1 MIASNANDKI
11 TRAHLVIINSAR
23 GSVESDVEEFISL
36 ILSAGA
42 AINDITYVDSQRFY
56 RRSLIGSGKIQE
68 IKEQVVTKCSDLVVF
83 NRPLTPSQERNLEQA
98 ISCRVIDRTRLI
110 LDIFAQ
116 RAVTK
121 TGKLQVELAQLNHLS
136 TRLVRGWM
144 HLERQKGGIGLRGP
158 GETQLET
165 DRRLIQQR
173 IKSIKK
179 RLTSIET
186 QRQTTRKSR
195 NKIMKSVALVGY
207 TNVGKSTLFNKLTG
221 ANILVQDKLFATLDP
236 SFKLIKLPKK
246 RKAILS
252 DTVGFIKD
260 LPYELIDAF
269 LSTLEEV
276 VNADLLIH
284 VLDATNR
291 HVHQH
296 RKSVHDILSTIGAE
310 QIPTIYVYNKTDL
323 LKQNLGII
331 DNTTHLEIS
340 AKAGTGIDNLLAII
354 SKYIKPKP
362 FRAVLRIRLEQSR
375 ERSLIFSHSN
385 VIEECFTDE
394 NNLEL
399 EVEIDELNLNK
410 LKKNTNIK
418 VVKGKLAEQ
427 STSSSKNR
435 SYK

>member
-1 MIASNANDKI
+1 MIASNDKI
-11 TRAHLVIINSAR
+11 TRAHLVIINSAK
-23 GSVESDVEEFISL
+23 GSIESDVEEFISL

-42 AINDITYVDSQRFY
+42 AINGITYVDSQRFY

-83 NRPLTPSQERNLEQA
+83 NHPLTPSQERNLEQA

-296 RKSVHDILSTIGAE
+296 RKSVHDILSTIGAD

-331 DNTTHLEIS
+331 DNITHLEIS

-399 EVEIDELNLNK
+399 EVEIDEPNLNK

>member
-1 MIASNANDKI
+1 MIASNDKI
-11 TRAHLVIINSAR
+11 TRAHLVIINSAK
-23 GSVESDVEEFISL
+23 GSIESDVEEFISL

-42 AINDITYVDSQRFY
+42 AINGITYVDSQRFY

-83 NRPLTPSQERNLEQA
+83 NHPLTPSQERNLEQA

-296 RKSVHDILSTIGAE
+296 RKSVHDILSTIGAD

-340 AKAGTGIDNLLAII
+340 AKAGIGIDNLLAII

-399 EVEIDELNLNK
+399 EVEIDEPNLNK

>member
-1 MIASNANDKI
+1 MIAYNDKV
-11 TRAHLVIINSAR
+11 TRAHLVIINSAK
-23 GSVESDVEEFISL
+23 GSIESDVEEFISL

-42 AINDITYVDSQRFY
+42 AINGITYVDSQRFY

-83 NRPLTPSQERNLEQA
+83 NLPLTPSQERNLEQA
-98 ISCRVIDRTRLI
+98 INCRVIDRTRLI

-179 RLTSIET
+179 RLTGIET

-195 NKIMKSVALVGY
+195 NKIMKNVALVGY

-291 HVHQH
+291 NVHQH
-296 RKSVHDILSTIGAE
+296 RKSVHDILNTIGAD

-331 DNTTHLEIS
+331 DNITHLEIS
-340 AKAGTGIDNLLAII
+340 AKAGTGIDNLIAII
-354 SKYIKPKP
+354 SGYIKPKL
-362 FRAVLRIRLEQSR
+362 FRVFLRIGLEKSR

-399 EVEIDELNLNK
+399 EVEIDEPNLNK

>member
-1 MIASNANDKI
+1 MIASNDKI
-11 TRAHLVIINSAR
+11 TRAHLVTINSAK
-23 GSVESDVEEFISL
+23 GSIESDVEEFISL

-42 AINDITYVDSQRFY
+42 AINGITYVDSQRFY

-83 NRPLTPSQERNLEQA
+83 NHPLTPSQERNLEQA

-296 RKSVHDILSTIGAE
+296 RKSVHDILSTIGAD

-427 STSSSKNR
+427 STSASKNR

>member
-1 MIASNANDKI
+1 MIASNDKI
-11 TRAHLVIINSAR
+11 TRAHLVIINSAK
-23 GSVESDVEEFISL
+23 GSIESDVEEFISL

-42 AINDITYVDSQRFY
+42 AINGITYVDSQRFY

-83 NRPLTPSQERNLEQA
+83 NHPLTPSQERNLEQA

-296 RKSVHDILSTIGAE
+296 RKSVHDILSTIGAD

-323 LKQNLGII
+323 LKQNLGIV

-340 AKAGTGIDNLLAII
+340 AKVGTGIDNLLAII

-399 EVEIDELNLNK
+399 EVEIDEPNLNK

-427 STSSSKNR
+427 STSASKNR

>member
-1 MIASNANDKI
+1 MIASNDKI
-11 TRAHLVIINSAR
+11 TRAHLVTINSAK
-23 GSVESDVEEFISL
+23 GSIESDVEEFISL

-42 AINDITYVDSQRFY
+42 AINGITYVDSQRFY

-83 NRPLTPSQERNLEQA
+83 NHPLTPSQERNLEQA

-296 RKSVHDILSTIGAE
+296 RKSVHDILSTIGAD

-340 AKAGTGIDNLLAII
+340 AKAGTGIDNLRAII
-354 SKYIKPKP
+354 SKYIQPKP

-399 EVEIDELNLNK
+399 EVEIDEPNLNK

>member
-1 MIASNANDKI
+1 MIASNDKI
-11 TRAHLVIINSAR
+11 TRAHLVIINSAK
-23 GSVESDVEEFISL
+23 GSIESDVEEFISL

-42 AINDITYVDSQRFY
+42 AINGITYVDSQRFY

-68 IKEQVVTKCSDLVVF
+68 IKEQVVTKCSDLIVF
-83 NRPLTPSQERNLEQA
+83 NHPLTPSQERNLEQA

-276 VNADLLIH
+276 TNADLLIH

-296 RKSVHDILSTIGAE
+296 RKSVHDILSTIGAD

-331 DNTTHLEIS
+331 DNASHLEIS
-340 AKAGTGIDNLLAII
+340 AKAGIGIDNLLDII

-375 ERSLIFSHSN
+375 ERSMIFSHSN
-385 VIEECFTDE
+385 VIEECFTSE

-410 LKKNTNIK
+410 LKKNINIK

-427 STSSSKNR
+427 TTSSSKNR

>member
-1 MIASNANDKI
+1 MIASNDKI

-83 NRPLTPSQERNLEQA
+83 NHTLTPSQERNLEQA

-136 TRLVRGWM
+136 TRLIRGWM

-179 RLTSIET
+179 KLTSIET

-291 HVHQH
+291 HVYQH
-296 RKSVHDILSTIGAE
+296 RKSVHDILCTIGAD

-331 DNTTHLEIS
+331 DNSTHLEIS
-340 AKAGTGIDNLLAII
+340 AKVGIGIDNLLAII
-354 SKYIKPKP
+354 AKHIKPKP
-362 FRAVLRIRLEQSR
+362 FRAVLRIGLEQSR

-385 VIEECFTDE
+385 VIEECFTSE

-410 LKKNTNIK
+410 LKKNINIK

-427 STSSSKNR
+427 TTSSSKNR

>member
-1 MIASNANDKI
+1 MIASNDKI
-11 TRAHLVIINSAR
+11 TRAHLVIINSAK
-23 GSVESDVEEFISL
+23 GSIESDVEEFISL

-42 AINDITYVDSQRFY
+42 AINGITYVDSQRFY

-68 IKEQVVTKCSDLVVF
+68 IKEQVVAKCSDLVVF
-83 NRPLTPSQERNLEQA
+83 NHPLTPSQERNLEQA

-296 RKSVHDILSTIGAE
+296 RKSVHDILSTIGAD

-399 EVEIDELNLNK
+399 EVEIDEPNLNK

-427 STSSSKNR
+427 STSASKNR

>member
-1 MIASNANDKI
+1 MIASNDKI
-11 TRAHLVIINSAR
+11 TRAHLVIINSAK
-23 GSVESDVEEFISL
+23 GSIESDVEEFISL

-42 AINDITYVDSQRFY
+42 AINGITYVDSQRFY

-83 NRPLTPSQERNLEQA
+83 NHPLTPSQERNLEQA

-276 VNADLLIH
+276 ANADLLIH

-296 RKSVHDILSTIGAE
+296 RNSVHDILSTIGAD

-354 SKYIKPKP
+354 SKYIQPKP

>member
-1 MIASNANDKI
+1 MIASNDKI
-11 TRAHLVIINSAR
+11 TRAHLVIINSAK
-23 GSVESDVEEFISL
+23 GSIESDVEEFISL
-36 ILSAGA
+36 MLSAGA
-42 AINDITYVDSQRFY
+42 AINGITYVDSQRFY

-83 NRPLTPSQERNLEQA
+83 NLPLTPSQERNLEQA
-98 ISCRVIDRTRLI
+98 INCRVIDRTRLI

-296 RKSVHDILSTIGAE
+296 RKSVHDILSTIGAD
-310 QIPTIYVYNKTDL
+310 QIPTIYVYNKIDL

-331 DNTTHLEIS
+331 DNTTNLEIS
-340 AKAGTGIDNLLAII
+340 AKAGIGIDNLLAII
-354 SKYIKPKP
+354 SQYIKPKP
-362 FRAVLRIRLEQSR
+362 FRVVLRIRLEQSR

-399 EVEIDELNLNK
+399 EVEIDEPNLNK

>member
-1 MIASNANDKI
+1 MIASNDKI
-11 TRAHLVIINSAR
+11 TRAHLVIINSAK
-23 GSVESDVEEFISL
+23 GSIESDVEEFISL

-42 AINDITYVDSQRFY
+42 AINGITYVDSQRFY

-83 NRPLTPSQERNLEQA
+83 SRPLTPSQERNLEQA

-186 QRQTTRKSR
+186 QRHTTRKSR

-291 HVHQH
+291 NVHQH
-296 RKSVHDILSTIGAE
+296 RKSVHDILNTIGAD

>member
-1 MIASNANDKI
+1 MIASNDKI
-11 TRAHLVIINSAR
+11 TRAHLVIINSAK
-23 GSVESDVEEFISL
+23 GSIESDVEEFISL

-42 AINDITYVDSQRFY
+42 AINGITYVDSQRFY

-68 IKEQVVTKCSDLVVF
+68 IKEQVVAKCSDLVVF
-83 NRPLTPSQERNLEQA
+83 NHPLTPSQERNLEQA

-296 RKSVHDILSTIGAE
+296 RKSVHDILSTIGAD

>member
-1 MIASNANDKI
+1 MIASNDKI
-11 TRAHLVIINSAR
+11 TRAHLVIINSAK
-23 GSVESDVEEFISL
+23 GSIESDVEEFISL

-42 AINDITYVDSQRFY
+42 AINGITYVDSQRFY

-83 NRPLTPSQERNLEQA
+83 NHPLTPSQERNLEQA

-296 RKSVHDILSTIGAE
+296 RKSVHDILSTIGAD

-340 AKAGTGIDNLLAII
+340 AKVGTGIDNLLAII
-354 SKYIKPKP
+354 SKYIQPKP

-385 VIEECFTDE
+385 VIEECFTEE

-399 EVEIDELNLNK
+399 EVEIDEPNLNK

>member
-1 MIASNANDKI
+1 MIASNDKI
-11 TRAHLVIINSAR
+11 TRAHLVIINSAK
-23 GSVESDVEEFISL
+23 GSIESDVEEFISL

-42 AINDITYVDSQRFY
+42 AINGITYVDSQRFY

-83 NRPLTPSQERNLEQA
+83 NHPLTPSQERNLEQA

-296 RKSVHDILSTIGAE
+296 RKSVHDILSTIGAD

-331 DNTTHLEIS
+331 DNATHLEIS

-375 ERSLIFSHSN
+375 ERSLIFAHSN

-399 EVEIDELNLNK
+399 EVEIDEPNLNK

>member
-1 MIASNANDKI
+1 MIASNDKI
-11 TRAHLVIINSAR
+11 TRAHLVIINSAK
-23 GSVESDVEEFISL
+23 GSIESDVEEFISL

-83 NRPLTPSQERNLEQA
+83 NHPLTPSQERNLEQA

-296 RKSVHDILSTIGAE
+296 RKSVHDILSTIGAD

-399 EVEIDELNLNK
+399 EVEIDEPNLNK

>member
-1 MIASNANDKI
+1 MIASNDKI
-11 TRAHLVIINSAR
+11 TRAHLVIINSAK
-23 GSVESDVEEFISL
+23 GSIESDVEEFISL

-42 AINDITYVDSQRFY
+42 AINGITYVDSQRFY

-83 NRPLTPSQERNLEQA
+83 NHPLTPSQERNLEQA

-179 RLTSIET
+179 KLTSIET

-296 RKSVHDILSTIGAE
+296 RKSVHDILSTIGAD

-399 EVEIDELNLNK
+399 EVEIDEPNLNK

>member
-1 MIASNANDKI
+1 MIASNDKI
-11 TRAHLVIINSAR
+11 TRAHLVIINSAK
-23 GSVESDVEEFISL
+23 GSIESDVEEFISL

-42 AINDITYVDSQRFY
+42 AINGITYVDSQRFY

-83 NRPLTPSQERNLEQA
+83 NHPLTPSQERNLEQA

-296 RKSVHDILSTIGAE
+296 RKSVHDILSTIGAD

-399 EVEIDELNLNK
+399 EVEIDEPNLNK

-435 SYK
+435 SHK

>member
-1 MIASNANDKI
+1 MIASNDKI
-11 TRAHLVIINSAR
+11 TRAHLVIINSAK
-23 GSVESDVEEFISL
+23 GSIESDVEEFISL

-42 AINDITYVDSQRFY
+42 AINGITYVDSQRFY

-83 NRPLTPSQERNLEQA
+83 NHPLTPSQERNLEQA

-296 RKSVHDILSTIGAE
+296 RKSVHDILSTIGAD

-340 AKAGTGIDNLLAII
+340 AKTGTGIDNLLAII

-362 FRAVLRIRLEQSR
+362 FRTVLRIRLEQSR

-399 EVEIDELNLNK
+399 EVEIDEPNLNK

>member
-1 MIASNANDKI
+1 MIASNDKI
-11 TRAHLVIINSAR
+11 TRAHLVIINSAK
-23 GSVESDVEEFISL
+23 GSIESDVEEFISL

-42 AINDITYVDSQRFY
+42 AINGITYVDSQRFY

-83 NRPLTPSQERNLEQA
+83 NHPLTPSQERNLEQA

-179 RLTSIET
+179 KLTSIET

-296 RKSVHDILSTIGAE
+296 RKSVHDILSTIGAD

-331 DNTTHLEIS
+331 DKTTHLEIS
-340 AKAGTGIDNLLAII
+340 AKAGTGIDHLLAII

-399 EVEIDELNLNK
+399 EVEIDEPNLNK

>member
-1 MIASNANDKI
+1 MIASNDKI
-11 TRAHLVIINSAR
+11 TRAHLVIINSAK
-23 GSVESDVEEFISL
+23 GSIESDVEEFISL

-42 AINDITYVDSQRFY
+42 AINGITYVDSQRFY

-68 IKEQVVTKCSDLVVF
+68 IKEEVVVKCSDLVVF
-83 NRPLTPSQERNLEQA
+83 NHPLTPSQERNLEQA

-296 RKSVHDILSTIGAE
+296 RKSVHDILSTIGAD

-340 AKAGTGIDNLLAII
+340 AKAGTGIDNLLAIV

-362 FRAVLRIRLEQSR
+362 FRVVLRIRLEQSR

-427 STSSSKNR
+427 STSASKNR

>member
-1 MIASNANDKI
+1 MIASNDKI
-11 TRAHLVIINSAR
+11 TRAHLVIINSAK
-23 GSVESDVEEFISL
+23 GSIESDVEEFISL

-42 AINDITYVDSQRFY
+42 AINGITYVDSQRFY

-68 IKEQVVTKCSDLVVF
+68 IKEQVVTKCSDLIVF
-83 NRPLTPSQERNLEQA
+83 NHSLTPSQERNLEQA

-158 GETQLET
+158 GEKQLET
-165 DRRLIQQR
+165 DRRFIQQR

-195 NKIMKSVALVGY
+195 NKIMKNVALVGY

-296 RKSVHDILSTIGAE
+296 RNSVHDILSTIGAD

>member
-1 MIASNANDKI
+1 MIASNDKI
-11 TRAHLVIINSAR
+11 TSAHLVIINSAK
-23 GSVESDVEEFISL
+23 GSIESDVEEF
-36 ILSAGA
+36 
-42 AINDITYVDSQRFY
+42 
-56 RRSLIGSGKIQE
+56 SGKIQE

-83 NRPLTPSQERNLEQA
+83 NHPLTPSQERNLEQA

-296 RKSVHDILSTIGAE
+296 RKSVHDILSTIGADR
-310 QIPTIYVYNKTDL
+310 IPTIYVYNKTDL

-340 AKAGTGIDNLLAII
+340 AKAGTGIDNLLAVI

-399 EVEIDELNLNK
+399 EVEIDEPNLNK
-410 LKKNTNIK
+410 LKKSTNIK

>member
-1 MIASNANDKI
+1 MIASNDKI
-11 TRAHLVIINSAR
+11 TRAHLVTINSAK
-23 GSVESDVEEFISL
+23 GSIESDVEEFISL

-42 AINDITYVDSQRFY
+42 AINGITYVDSQRFY

-83 NRPLTPSQERNLEQA
+83 NHPLTPSQERNLEQA
-98 ISCRVIDRTRLI
+98 ISCRVIDRNRLI

-207 TNVGKSTLFNKLTG
+207 TNVGKSTLYNKLTG

-296 RKSVHDILSTIGAE
+296 RKSVHDILSTIGADR
-310 QIPTIYVYNKTDL
+310 IPTIYVYNKTDL

-340 AKAGTGIDNLLAII
+340 AKIGTGIDNLLAII

-362 FRAVLRIRLEQSR
+362 FRAILRIRLEQSR

-399 EVEIDELNLNK
+399 EVEIDEPNLNK

>member
-1 MIASNANDKI
+1 MIASNDKI
-11 TRAHLVIINSAR
+11 TRAHLVIINSAK
-23 GSVESDVEEFISL
+23 GSIESDVEEFISL

-42 AINDITYVDSQRFY
+42 AINGITYVDSQRFY

-68 IKEQVVTKCSDLVVF
+68 IKEEVVAKCSDLVVF
-83 NRPLTPSQERNLEQA
+83 NHPLTPSQERNLEQA

-296 RKSVHDILSTIGAE
+296 RKSVHDILSTIGAD

-399 EVEIDELNLNK
+399 EVEIDEPNLNK

>member
-1 MIASNANDKI
+1 MIASNDKI
-11 TRAHLVIINSAR
+11 TRAHLVIINSAK
-23 GSVESDVEEFISL
+23 GSIESDVEEFISL

-42 AINDITYVDSQRFY
+42 AINGITYVDSQRFY

-83 NRPLTPSQERNLEQA
+83 NHPLTPSQERNLEQA

-296 RKSVHDILSTIGAE
+296 RNSVHDILSTIGAD

-362 FRAVLRIRLEQSR
+362 LRTVLRIRLEQSR

-399 EVEIDELNLNK
+399 EVEIDEPNLNK

>member
-1 MIASNANDKI
+1 MIASNNKI
-11 TRAHLVIINSAR
+11 TRAHLVIINSVK
-23 GSVESDVEEFISL
+23 GLIESDVEEFISL

-42 AINDITYVDSQRFY
+42 AINGITYVDSQRFY

-83 NRPLTPSQERNLEQA
+83 NHPLTPSQERNLEQA

-296 RKSVHDILSTIGAE
+296 RKSVHDILSTIGAD

-399 EVEIDELNLNK
+399 EVEIDEPNLNK

>member
-1 MIASNANDKI
+1 MIASNDKI
-11 TRAHLVIINSAR
+11 TRAHLVIINSAK
-23 GSVESDVEEFISL
+23 GSIESDVEEFISL

-42 AINDITYVDSQRFY
+42 AINGITYVDSQRFY

-83 NRPLTPSQERNLEQA
+83 NHPLTPSQERNLEQA

-116 RAVTK
+116 RAVTN

-296 RKSVHDILSTIGAE
+296 RKSVHDILSTIGAD

>member
-1 MIASNANDKI
+1 MIASNDKI
-11 TRAHLVIINSAR
+11 TRAHLVIINSAK
-23 GSVESDVEEFISL
+23 GSIESDVEEFISL

-42 AINDITYVDSQRFY
+42 AINGITYVDSQRFY

-83 NRPLTPSQERNLEQA
+83 NHPLTPSQERNLEQA

-276 VNADLLIH
+276 ANADLLIH

-296 RKSVHDILSTIGAE
+296 RNSVHDILSTIGAD

>member
-1 MIASNANDKI
+1 MIASNDKI
-11 TRAHLVIINSAR
+11 TRAHLVIINSAK
-23 GSVESDVEEFISL
+23 GSIESDVEEFISL

-42 AINDITYVDSQRFY
+42 AINGITYVDSQRFY

-83 NRPLTPSQERNLEQA
+83 NHPLTPSQERNLEQA

-296 RKSVHDILSTIGAE
+296 RKSVHDILSTIGAD

-427 STSSSKNR
+427 STSASKNR